1 MAETKTLA
9 ASVRSGTGK
18 GAARSVRREG
28 RIPAVIYGGGDAP
41 QPISLDRKT
50 ATQIIHAGRF
60 LTTIFEIDVDGKKER
75 AIPRDYQ
82 LDPVK
87 DTVMHVDFLRL
98 KPGSRLRVE
107 VPVHFINVDTAPGIK
122 RGGSVNV
129 VRHTVEMFVPADN
142 IPEFLTADLAGFDFN
157 DSLHISAIALPEGC
171 KPTITD
177 RDLPSPRSPRR
188 SSRRKRLR
196 PLRPPPLRLPP
207 RPLRPR
213 TKRRSKPDR
222 LPPLQARRD
231 RDSGFAGLFIVI
243 GRRSRLS
250 RGFPCFSSS
259 GSAIPAANMP
269 AIAITSAS
277 WRSSRSRAR
286 TISRRSARAFRAA

>member
-28 RIPAVIYGGGDAP
+28 RIPAVIYGGGEAA

-50 ATQIIHAGRF
+50 ATQLIYAGHF
-60 LTTIFEIDVDGKKER
+60 LTTIFEIEVDGKKQR

-87 DTVMHVDFLRL
+87 DTVQHVDFLRL
-98 KPGSRLRVE
+98 KAGSPLRVE

-122 RGGSVNV
+122 RGGSVNI

-142 IPEFLTADLAGFDFN
+142 IPEFLTADLAGYDFN

-171 KPTITD
+171 KPTIAD
-177 RDLPSPRSPRR
+177 RDFTIATIA
-188 SSRRKRLR
+188 
-196 PLRPPPLRLPP
+196 PPAVE
-207 RPLRPR
+207 
-213 TKRRSKPDR
+213 KEV
-222 LPPLQARRD
+222 A
-231 RDSGFAGLFIVI
+231 
-243 GRRSRLS
+243 
-250 RGFPCFSSS
+250 
-259 GSAIPAANMP
+259 PAAAP
-269 AIAITSAS
+269 A
-277 WRSSRSRAR
+277 
-286 TISRRSARAFRAA
+286 AAAPAAKAAPAKDEKKK